1 MTEKT
6 SQAFDEARAEEFG
19 NQLVGTYMGAAKTLI
34 VDLGHRSGLWESLA
48 QGPATSVELA
58 ERSGLNERYVR
69 EWLGGATVS
78 GYLDYDVSTKSHT
91 LPAEHAASLTGETGA
106 NLSSLSP
113 MITFLGGHVSGVLE
127 AFRNGGGVPYSE
139 YRPEFTEVM
148 DDFFRRDYNS
158 SLFDGYIGVVPGLVE
173 RLEGGISVCDVG
185 CGTGHNMNLM
195 AQAYPKSTFKGY
207 DLAEDAI
214 ASATL
219 EANEMG
225 LTNVTFEVQD
235 VTDLPSDVSFDLIT
249 AFDSIHDQVNP
260 QGALNEASSHLSLNG
275 AFMMI
280 DIKASSNLE
289 DNIEHPVAP
298 FFYAV
303 STLHCMT
310 VSLAEGGAGLGTV
323 WGEQLAV
330 KMLHDAGLPNV
341 RVLDSSNPFNS
352 IYVCTK

>member
-1 MTEKT
+1 MTQKT

-19 NQLVGTYMGAAKTLI
+19 NELVGTFMGACKTLI
-34 VDLGHRSGLWESLA
+34 VDLGHRSGLWEFLSE
-48 QGPATSVELA
+48 GPATSIELA

-78 GYLDYDVSTKSHT
+78 GYVDYDPATKSHT
-91 LPAEHAASLTGETGA
+91 LPAEHAASLVGETGA

-113 MITFLGGHVSGVLE
+113 MITFLGGHVSNVLK
-127 AFRNGGGVPYSE
+127 AFKNGGGNSYSE
-139 YRPEFTEVM
+139 YRPEFTEIM
-148 DDFFRRDYNS
+148 DDMFRRDYNS
-158 SLFDGYIGVVPGLVE
+158 SLFDGYIGVVPGLAE
-173 RLEGGISVCDVG
+173 RLGGGISVCDFG

-207 DLAEDAI
+207 DIAEDAI

-219 EANEMG
+219 EAVEMG
-225 LTNVTFEVQD
+225 LTNVTFTVQD
-235 VTDLPSDVSFDLIT
+235 VTNVTGDISFDLIT
-249 AFDSIHDQVNP
+249 AFDSIHDQANP
-260 QGALNEASSHLSLNG
+260 QGALNEASSHLASGG
-275 AFMMI
+275 AFMMV

-298 FFYAV
+298 FFYTV

>member
-78 GYLDYDVSTKSHT
+78 GYLDYDVSTKRHT

-148 DDFFRRDYNS
+148 DEFFRRDYNS

-207 DLAEDAI
+207 DIAGDAI

-219 EANEMG
+219 EADVMG

-235 VTDLPSDVSFDLIT
+235 VTNLPSDVSFDLIT

-298 FFYAV
+298 FFYTV

>member
-1 MTEKT
+1 
-6 SQAFDEARAEEFG
+6 
-19 NQLVGTYMGAAKTLI
+19 
-34 VDLGHRSGLWESLA
+34 
-48 QGPATSVELA
+48 
-58 ERSGLNERYVR
+58 
-69 EWLGGATVS
+69 
-78 GYLDYDVSTKSHT
+78 
-91 LPAEHAASLTGETGA
+91 
-106 NLSSLSP
+106 
-113 MITFLGGHVSGVLE
+113 
-127 AFRNGGGVPYSE
+127 
-139 YRPEFTEVM
+139 
-148 DDFFRRDYNS
+148 
-158 SLFDGYIGVVPGLVE
+158 
-173 RLEGGISVCDVG
+173 
-185 CGTGHNMNLM
+185 MNLM

-207 DLAEDAI
+207 DIAEDAI
-214 ASATL
+214 NSAKL
-219 EANEMG
+219 EAEEMG
-225 LTNVTFEVQD
+225 LTNVTFDVQD
-235 VTDLPSDVSFDLIT
+235 VTNLPSDVSFDLIT

-260 QGALNEASSHLSLNG
+260 QGALNEASSHLALNG

-289 DNIEHPVAP
+289 DNIAHPVAP